1 SRRRH
6 TRCYRD
12 WSSDV
17 CSSDL
22 RLQGARSPSG
32 RPQQF
37 WQVETFEESEVLRD
51 SAPGQVRHRG
61 GGGVV
66 PPSVPRLKMRGATL
80 LGPLRSEERRVG
92 KDCSGGW
99 LAGPAM

>member
-1 SRRRH
+1 MA
-6 TRCYRD
+6 D
-12 WSSDV
+12 DV
-17 CSSDL
+17 EKSPQRNCRV

-51 SAPGQVRHRG
+51 SAPEQVRHRG

-66 PPSVPRLKMRGATL
+66 PPERTQVEDGLDSRKERIVGILVRLPRCQKRD
-80 LGPLRSEERRVG
+80 V
-92 KDCSGGW
+92 
-99 LAGPAM
+99 